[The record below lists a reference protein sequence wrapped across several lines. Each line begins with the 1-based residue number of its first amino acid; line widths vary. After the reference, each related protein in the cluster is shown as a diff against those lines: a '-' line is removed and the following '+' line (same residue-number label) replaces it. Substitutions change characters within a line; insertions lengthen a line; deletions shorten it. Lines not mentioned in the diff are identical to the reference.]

1 MTKKM
6 GHADM
11 RGLNAFPFIK
21 RSLLKIA
28 ALHENLLRVP
38 DYARRE
44 GGLQEDLSTR
54 IYCLWEQRVIL

>member
-1 MTKKM
+1 
-6 GHADM
+6 M